1 LPPPYQSKKACR
13 VALQKAK
20 NGGGTS
26 IRRDSSIVVVSQNAQ
41 GMKDPAKLETIIYEE
56 DARGIY
62 AYLVQE
68 TWLEGDFVQKLKYG
82 QTLIRRGL
90 ERQESR
96 RGSGGGSYFK

>member
-1 LPPPYQSKKACR
+1 M
-13 VALQKAK
+13 
-20 NGGGTS
+20 
-26 IRRDSSIVVVSQNAQ
+26 VSQNAQ

-62 AYLVQE
+62 EYLFQE
-68 TWLEGDFVQKLKYG
+68 TWLEGDFVQQLMYA

-96 RGSGGGSYFK
+96 RGSGGGELF